1 MPGEDILFF
10 GVCVDVPSF
19 EYFPLDFQVSARARW
34 EHRVNEAFDEA
45 VRESDAPKIFAS
57 RLIAE
62 QLRKVY
68 AGQGGLKP
76 VYSSEIV
83 AMGLLA
89 EILRYIFDRY
99 CLLEQPEVMARGLK
113 TLEEDLGKSRVEQ
126 ALAAFVDYFPP
137 EEVARNRATSE
148 QFRSKS
154 FGKHKSEEVV
164 AKETALLYLAL
175 ENNALDAYRPL
186 FDDTE
191 LQHAGQTAA
200 LAEGLEEFFSS
211 QPETTIL
218 QQKLFDVLRAP
229 MKESPYHLE
238 GQLQYIM
245 DHWSE
250 ILPDRLRRRLLT
262 AAGMVREETV
272 QRGQVFA
279 ASPTALSFRAL
290 REEAYPEPERYSED
304 ADWMSNL
311 VLIAKNVY
319 VWLDQLS
326 KKYQRKIDRLDL
338 IPDEELER
346 LSRWGFTGLW
356 LIGLWKRSPA
366 SKKIKQIMGNPEAV
380 SSAYSLYDYVI
391 SEDLGG
397 EEALHNLSGRAG
409 RYAIRLAS
417 DMVPN
422 HVGLFSK
429 WVVEHPDWFIQL
441 DRPPFPNYCFSGPD
455 LSEDSRIS
463 LFIEDGYWD
472 HSDAGV
478 VFKRVDNRTGAT
490 SYLYHGND
498 GTHMPWND
506 TAQLNYLHQEVREA
520 AIQTILHVASRFPI
534 IRFDAAMTLAKKHY
548 QRLWFPK
555 PGEGGAIPSR
565 AEHGLPREE
574 FDEKIPREFW
584 SDVVDRASAE
594 EPNTLLLAEA
604 FWLMEGYFV
613 RTLGMHRVY
622 NSAFMNMLKIEDNA
636 NYRTTIKNVLE
647 FSPEILKRF
656 VNFMNNPDERT
667 AVDQFGKGDKYF
679 GVAMMLAT
687 MPGLPMLGHGQIEGF
702 AEKYGMEYRRAYWDE
717 SVDDELV
724 RRHEVEIFP
733 FLKRRKLFS
742 GSENFSLFDFF
753 TPDGR
758 VDENVFAYSNRNGG
772 EKALIVYNN
781 AYNSTRGWIKTS
793 TAINVGCGE
802 EVYFIQRSLSEALQL
817 RADPGYFY
825 IFRDHRAGKE
835 YLRRGAEIAE
845 KGLYFELR
853 GYQYFALLHWQEIFD
868 IDGSFA
874 ELDKQL
880 EGKSVSDI
888 VKARDEMVLQPLLAA
903 FRGLFVK
910 GVSDALLRQKTF
922 EQSLRPP
929 LENLLNKMRG
939 YGLPAADI
947 WDEVKLDFEIFSRE
961 EENKN
966 LLIIWMLVKRLTPFF
981 TAGKYHEGPLSEWMD
996 DWLLFPILIEA
1007 FEEDEM
1013 AVLVQAMID
1022 YSGLFKMDQVAMN
1035 KELEKL
1041 FSRHRLSKYL
1051 EVNWHGDVLWFS
1063 KEKWEKLLNCLFL
1076 GWIAETGK
1084 KSRQPSDFEFYRNL
1098 IARAK
1103 ASGYRVKEFLFI

>member
-1 MPGEDILFF
+1 MPGEDILFI
-10 GVCVDVPSF
+10 GVSVDVPSVD
-19 EYFPLDFQVSARARW
+19 YFPLDFQVSARARW
-34 EHRVNEAFDEA
+34 EHRVNEALDEA
-45 VRESDAPKIFAS
+45 ARESDAPKIFAS

-68 AGQGGLKP
+68 EGELKP

-89 EILRYIFDRY
+89 KILRYVFDQY
-99 CLLEQPEVMARGLK
+99 CLIEQPQVMARGLK
-113 TLEEDLGKSRVEQ
+113 ALEKDLGKSRVAK

-137 EEVARNRATSE
+137 EEVARNRATAQE
-148 QFRSKS
+148 FRSQS
-154 FGKHKSEEVV
+154 FGKQKGEEVV
-164 AKETALLYLAL
+164 VKETTLLYLAL
-175 ENNALDAYRPL
+175 ENAALDAYRPL

-191 LQHAGQTAA
+191 LQHAGQSAA
-200 LAEGLEEFFSS
+200 LAEKLEEFFAA
-211 QPETTIL
+211 QPEMAIL
-218 QQKLFDVLRAP
+218 QKKLFDVLRAP
-229 MKESPYHLE
+229 MKASPFHLE

-250 ILPDRLRRRLLT
+250 ILPEHLRRRLLT
-262 AAGMVREETV
+262 AVGMVREETMS
-272 QRGQVFA
+272 RGQVFA
-279 ASPTALSFRAL
+279 ASPTALSFRVL

-311 VLIAKNVY
+311 VLMAKNVY

-326 KKYQRKIDRLDL
+326 KKYQRNIDRLDL

-409 RYAIRLAS
+409 RYGIRMAS

-441 DRPPFPNYCFSGPD
+441 DRPPFPGYSFSGPD
-455 LSEDSRIS
+455 LSEDSRVS
-463 LFIEDGYWD
+463 LFIEDGYWN
-472 HSDAGV
+472 HSDAAV
-478 VFKRVDNRTGAT
+478 VFKRVDNRTGET
-490 SYLYHGND
+490 RYLYHGND

-506 TAQLNYLHQEVREA
+506 TAQLNYLHSEVREA
-520 AIQTILHVASRFPI
+520 AIQTILHVARHFPI

-548 QRLWFPK
+548 QRLWFPQ

-565 AEHGLPREE
+565 AEHGLSREE

-584 SDVVDRASAE
+584 SDVVDRTAAE

-622 NSAFMNMLKIEDNA
+622 NSAFMNMLKMEDNA

-687 MPGLPMLGHGQIEGF
+687 MPGLPMFGHGQIEGF

-717 SVDDELV
+717 SVDEELV
-724 RRHEVEIFP
+724 RRHEAEIFP

-742 GSENFSLFDFF
+742 GSENFALFDFF
-753 TPDGR
+753 TPDGW
-758 VDENVFAYSNRNGG
+758 VDENVFAYSNRSGG
-772 EKALIVYNN
+772 ERALIVYNN
-781 AYNSTRGWIKTS
+781 AYNQARGWVKTS
-793 TAINVGCGE
+793 TSINVGHGE
-802 EVYFIQRSLSEALQL
+802 ETYFIQRSLVEALQL

-825 IFRDHRAGKE
+825 IFRDHRTGSE

-845 KGLYFELR
+845 KGLYFELQ
-853 GYQYFALLHWQEIFD
+853 GYQYYALLHWREVFD
-868 IDGSFA
+868 IDGSWS

-880 EGKSVSDI
+880 KGRPVSDI

-903 FRGLFVK
+903 FRDLFIK
-910 GVSDALLRQKTF
+910 GISDVLVRKKTLK
-922 EQSLRPP
+922 ESLHPP
-929 LENLLNKMRG
+929 LQNLLHKMLD
-939 YGLPAADI
+939 YGLPAEDI
-947 WDEVKLDFEIFSRE
+947 WDEVKADLEAFPRG
-961 EENKN
+961 EENKS
-966 LLIIWMLVKRLTPFF
+966 LLVIWSLVKRLTPFF
-981 TAGKYHEGPLSEWMD
+981 TADKYHEGPLSQWMD
-996 DWLLFPILIEA
+996 DWLLFPMLIEA
-1007 FEEDEM
+1007 FEEDET
-1013 AVLVQAMID
+1013 ALLLQAMID
-1022 YSGLFKMDQVAMN
+1022 YSGLFKMDQAAMDMAL
-1035 KELEKL
+1035 KEL
-1041 FSRHRLSKYL
+1041 FSRRRLSEYL

-1076 GWIAETGK
+1076 GWIAESGE
-1084 KSRQPSDFEFYRNL
+1084 KSGQPSDFKVYKNL
-1098 IARAK
+1098 AARAE
-1103 ASGYRVKEFLFI
+1103 ASGYRVKKFLFI